1 MTNAETFLNIFS
13 GAQNKYGK
21 CYKYIKETGEKL
33 TIEETGLIP
42 IELHLNGEKLLGRS
56 PVNEKTKEVNWLAID
71 IDKKINPQ
79 TFCSKIWKELGWK
92 YFCFQTP
99 NRNWRVIEFLDEP
112 LHVEEAADRAKELEE
127 RIEKELKIKVD
138 KIATC
143 PTIPDGDDA
152 VGRWMYLP
160 YHFDHDKCYTPDG
173 RPLSLKQ
180 FIFRHRYRKHLPVV
194 AAVGMLSGADGG
206 GRNKAFYTIELYKS
220 HYDCDVS
227 LEDINDVLAEQLDP
241 HKLQNYIKG
250 VVRSVAKDKY
260 TEEYYLNGQRKWV
273 KEICGVEPY
282 LDAKGF
288 SAITDN
294 IINNHY
300 YVQSR
305 TDFFELETREFKDKT
320 QINDWWS
327 HEVDKK
333 TTMSAK
339 LLKNSKLVKLRSY
352 FCHAGFD
359 AGVVNLQRGE
369 IKGLPAGT
377 YLNIYVEPNVI
388 ATQGDTTRLNEY
400 YSWLLGEENWHI
412 VKQVLAFMLNAK
424 IEKDHNGIK
433 IQWYLII
440 HAVIEGVGK
449 KLFSLICQSLFGE
462 KNVNPN
468 VKFSQMIGTHSTI
481 IEGKQLIF
489 LNEVVLQKN
498 TAKTKELSN
507 EFKDLITEDN
517 LIINPKN
524 KPQIEIPNVC
534 NFFVFS
540 NSKTPIH
547 ISEHDRRA
555 FVIHIK
561 KNKEEVQQMLHKE
574 NYKKDIIDT
583 IKDPSAFKWHLLNE
597 ITYDREMFFKDAP
610 LTADKEVLIETN
622 KDDFY
627 TMMEEAFENEEFPF
641 DNYRETKTIGM
652 NNETIVEYSYNGY
665 IHKIDCFRTMKKS
678 ALFKDVY
685 FTMADLENFLKEKCT
700 KWPNGEITRQA
711 KCSKTGKKKR
721 LYLMHIRDKDGVYN
735 ADLTETALWDDYKEK
750 DLY

>member
-260 TEEYYLNGQRKWV
+260 TEEYYLNGIRKWV
-273 KEICGVEPY
+273 KEICGVQPY

>member
-1 MTNAETFLNIFS
+1 M
-13 GAQNKYGK
+13 
-21 CYKYIKETGEKL
+21 
-33 TIEETGLIP
+33 
-42 IELHLNGEKLLGRS
+42 
-56 PVNEKTKEVNWLAID
+56 
-71 IDKKINPQ
+71 
-79 TFCSKIWKELGWK
+79 
-92 YFCFQTP
+92 
-99 NRNWRVIEFLDEP
+99 
-112 LHVEEAADRAKELEE
+112 
-127 RIEKELKIKVD
+127 
-138 KIATC
+138 
-143 PTIPDGDDA
+143 
-152 VGRWMYLP
+152 
-160 YHFDHDKCYTPDG
+160 
-173 RPLSLKQ
+173 
-180 FIFRHRYRKHLPVV
+180 
-194 AAVGMLSGADGG
+194 
-206 GRNKAFYTIELYKS
+206 
-220 HYDCDVS
+220 
-227 LEDINDVLAEQLDP
+227 
-241 HKLQNYIKG
+241 
-250 VVRSVAKDKY
+250 RSVAKDKY